1 MIPINLKLNLSIE
14 EASEYSNIG
23 TDTLRKIMKEPDCP
37 FVLYVGNKKLIKRKE
52 FEEWNS
58 DTEYILR

>member
-1 MIPINLKLNLSIE
+1 MVPINLKLNLSIE

-23 TDTLRKIMKEPDCP
+23 IDTLRKIMKKPDCP
-37 FVLYVGNKKLIKRKE
+37 FVLYIGNKKLIKRKE

-58 DTEYILR
+58 DTDYVLR